1 MNKNN
6 EKLKQFIEQ
15 NKDKIYEIAKRNT
28 KYNSEGKAVISTDD
42 EWFNDDAWD
51 ELYKDITKNTQFDE
65 NNVVEAI
72 ITPQRGY

>member
-1 MNKNN
+1 MNKY
-6 EKLKQFIEQ
+6 
-15 NKDKIYEIAKRNT
+15 YEIKISTYLN
-28 KYNSEGKAVISTDD
+28 KAVISTDD

-72 ITPQRGY
+72 IAPQRGY